1 MSSSIRIA
9 IPSNGPG
16 GLDVERSAHFGHS
29 DSFTIVEVDNGAI
42 TSTETLVNPPHQ
54 AGGCGTTV
62 QLLANAGVTTAIV
75 VGMGGGPRS
84 AMASLGMTAL
94 FDDQSPTPRAA
105 VEAYLAGR
113 AVTFGGDHVCAGGH

>member
-1 MSSSIRIA
+1 MSSTTRIA
-9 IPSNGPG
+9 IPTNGTG
-16 GLDVERSAHFGHS
+16 GLDAARSAHFGHS
-29 DSFTIVEVDNGAI
+29 ESFTIVEIANGAI

-62 QLLANAGVTTAIV
+62 HLLADAGVAVAIV

-94 FDDQSPTPRAA
+94 FDDESPTPRAA

-113 AVTFGGDHVCAGGH
+113 AVTFGGDHVCSGGH